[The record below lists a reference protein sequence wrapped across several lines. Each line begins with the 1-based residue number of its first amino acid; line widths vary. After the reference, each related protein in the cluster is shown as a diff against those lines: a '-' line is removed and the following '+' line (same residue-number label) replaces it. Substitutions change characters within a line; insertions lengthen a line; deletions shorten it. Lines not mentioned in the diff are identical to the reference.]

1 MKAIHLAISS
11 LLLVSCAANA
21 DDIRSKTIERPEGAL
36 IVTWG
41 QPALP
46 PDQGR
51 PVFAELDRNGDGQ
64 LTLQET
70 EAHWLL
76 HSDFIFADGNRNGV
90 ISRAELD
97 RWH

>member
-1 MKAIHLAISS
+1 MKAFHLSMIS
-11 LLLVSCAANA
+11 LLLVGTAATA
-21 DDIRSKTIERPEGAL
+21 QDKYSKTIEGPEGTT
-36 IVTWG
+36 IVNWG
-41 QPALP
+41 QPAPL

-51 PVFAELDRNGDGQ
+51 PVFAELDSNNDGQ

-70 EAHWLL
+70 ESHRLL

-97 RWH
+97 RWN